1 MSSPFSGLA
10 MAFPPLPPLP
20 PCPSTSDNA
29 LRKSAPPSTYT
40 STVPSG
46 PTTSRVRPRRS
57 RVSFRDEV
65 DALEEQ
71 HRRRPRSHG
80 PPSPLLAPARRPSAD
95 AEVAVRKAT
104 SVRPA
109 LKRSSSSTPLGPSR
123 RASAST
129 GVVASTYDAFDAFRP
144 QTLRYPRVSPALA
157 RLSDGGFSIGGADT
171 WSAASNQ
178 HKQATIAATTSKLT
192 ASPTKS
198 SSSEATTTTHTTAA
212 PKDREPERDNR
223 ASVQVTSAR
232 VARKPRSPIPSWSST
247 CPSLSSSSHRASVAS
262 TLTAPSMTSLLLSPQ
277 SPIDRYLPPMPTY
290 SFGEEGLPGSPM
302 PAKEANQVESAV
314 ECEGAPM
321 RLRPRHSE
329 PASFGS
335 SAPSSYIVPRASE
348 RLLRLQNSLADLRM
362 QRRAS
367 SKENSP
373 TMQRTRPKPLAST
386 GRRDSPRSGSPRPLT
401 PDTPASSDTPS
412 SVRTSIRVS
421 RAPSP
426 TFAELARARPGRE
439 RDDNDALADSGDES
453 DLDLSLPPLNAAL
466 RSRVIPSSSRLLVK
480 MTQPPGVGATYDKDD
495 RDGLGW
501 SGSESEEEEF
511 SRTVA
516 RIARRK
522 STVPVP
528 RHLSKRPSLPAG
540 YLHRHSDFYST
551 MASNQ
556 TSPST
561 GSESQIGGPPTPT
574 IGERPSTSLGTSR
587 PNHGTA
593 ALLSALVE
601 QKYASRDA
609 LPRPKRFVH
618 GWGAPEVLL
627 EDDWPPDN
635 LASDNMSMSD
645 EHMSSTTNVT
655 TPTMTKQAVPAA
667 STRRLPRP
675 LGAAW

>member
-1 MSSPFSGLA
+1 
-10 MAFPPLPPLP
+10 
-20 PCPSTSDNA
+20 
-29 LRKSAPPSTYT
+29 
-40 STVPSG
+40 
-46 PTTSRVRPRRS
+46 
-57 RVSFRDEV
+57 
-65 DALEEQ
+65 
-71 HRRRPRSHG
+71 
-80 PPSPLLAPARRPSAD
+80 
-95 AEVAVRKAT
+95 
-104 SVRPA
+104 
-109 LKRSSSSTPLGPSR
+109 
-123 RASAST
+123 
-129 GVVASTYDAFDAFRP
+129 
-144 QTLRYPRVSPALA
+144 
-157 RLSDGGFSIGGADT
+157 
-171 WSAASNQ
+171 
-178 HKQATIAATTSKLT
+178 
-192 ASPTKS
+192 
-198 SSSEATTTTHTTAA
+198 
-212 PKDREPERDNR
+212 
-223 ASVQVTSAR
+223 
-232 VARKPRSPIPSWSST
+232 
-247 CPSLSSSSHRASVAS
+247 
-262 TLTAPSMTSLLLSPQ
+262 
-277 SPIDRYLPPMPTY
+277 
-290 SFGEEGLPGSPM
+290 
-302 PAKEANQVESAV
+302 
-314 ECEGAPM
+314 
-321 RLRPRHSE
+321 
-329 PASFGS
+329 
-335 SAPSSYIVPRASE
+335 
-348 RLLRLQNSLADLRM
+348 
-362 QRRAS
+362 
-367 SKENSP
+367 
-373 TMQRTRPKPLAST
+373 MQRTRPKPLAST

>member
-314 ECEGAPM
+314 ECEG
-321 RLRPRHSE
+321 
-329 PASFGS
+329 
-335 SAPSSYIVPRASE
+335 
-348 RLLRLQNSLADLRM
+348 NSLADLRM